1 MTCLP
6 ASVLTL
12 LLNYLLSSEGVLLP
26 PLNLSVVLLDFHTS
40 VHWLPGPGNPIGTR
54 YSVEFTEIKH
64 FSKPVWNGPANCT
77 NITSTQ
83 CYLELDQ
90 LFTDYI
96 VRVMAEWKE
105 ERSNWTLL
113 KHTFQLYKNTQLSP
127 PNMKIFPYR
136 HSVQINLSHLVQLV
150 RDVSLRFSVDLFRL
164 TSDHRV
170 QHIGKSISTGSLNFL
185 HLPAGYNYCINA
197 SAFYTQM
204 TEHKNLNATK
214 CILLHDESHRGVP
227 HISGVV
233 VGVGVLLLLI
243 ITTGIVLSTKSCFM
257 RKIGNSYIPKA
268 LRIIVGTD
276 AVLTLKPEVLHA
288 PPISITNTDFTAEAA
303 HEEVDENPQ
312 QGYFERERFPIAI
325 RRGSEDEPE
334 DANFPGKVDAEDE
347 MLPRKLDFYSSA
359 VNMEETEDHLI
370 VEEGP
375 TSVFLMQW
383 SPTFSSLSRTSF
395 DKADIKISHQDLDD
409 EENSKTERQLLSY
422 SPSCSLET
430 SELSEEEMD
439 SAYSDHF
446 LGSSYEP
453 RPDPCLM

>member
-1 MTCLP
+1 MMGLP
-6 ASVLTL
+6 VSVLTL
-12 LLNYLLSSEGVLLP
+12 LLNYLLSSEGTLFP
-26 PLNLSVVLLDFHTS
+26 PLNLSVVSIDFHTS
-40 VHWLPGPGNPIGTR
+40 IHWLPGPGNPIGTR

-64 FSKPVWNGPANCT
+64 FSKPLWNGAANCT

-105 ERSNWTLL
+105 ESSNWTLL

-127 PNMKIFPYR
+127 PNVKIFPDQ
-136 HSVQINLSHLVQLV
+136 HSVQIHLSHLVQLV
-150 RDVSLRFSVDLFRL
+150 RDVPLRFSVDLFRL

-170 QHIGKSISTGSLNFL
+170 QHIGKTISKGSLNFL

-204 TEHKNLNATK
+204 TEHKNLNTTK
-214 CILLHDESHRGVP
+214 CILLQNQSHRGGIA

-243 ITTGIVLSTKSCFM
+243 TATGIVLSTKSCFM
-257 RKIGNSYIPKA
+257 RKIGKSCIPKA
-268 LRIIVGTD
+268 LHIITGTD
-276 AVLTLKPEVLHA
+276 AVLKLKPEELHP
-288 PPISITNTDFTAEAA
+288 PPISITNTEFTAEAA
-303 HEEVDENPQ
+303 HEVDENPQ
-312 QGYFERERFPIAI
+312 WAYCERERCPTVI

-334 DANFPGKVDAEDE
+334 DANFLREVDEIQH
-347 MLPRKLDFYSSA
+347 RKLDLYSSV
-359 VNMEETEDHLI
+359 VNMEETEDHLML
-370 VEEGP
+370 EAGP
-375 TSVFLMQW
+375 TSGFLMQW

-395 DKADIKISHQDLDD
+395 DKANIKISPSDLDD

-422 SPSCSLET
+422 SSSGSLET
-430 SELSEEEMD
+430 SELSEDETD
-439 SAYSDHF
+439 FSNSDDI
-446 LGSSYEP
+446 LVSNYEP
-453 RPDPCLM
+453 RPDPCVM